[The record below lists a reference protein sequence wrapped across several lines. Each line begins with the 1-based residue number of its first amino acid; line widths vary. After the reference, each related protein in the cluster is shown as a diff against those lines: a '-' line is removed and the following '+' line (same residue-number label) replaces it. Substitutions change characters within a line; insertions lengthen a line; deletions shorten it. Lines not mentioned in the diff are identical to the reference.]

1 MKFNTI
7 KNKIVICKGKKDSMK
22 QTKYIIIFYVLI
34 STVKAPAQIIGSIDF
49 SAFFAGNEGDAQV
62 QFFESVWFYL
72 LLLLLA
78 LGLTYIIYSVWIH
91 SLNQREQELR
101 DQVKERTMDLQRNMD
116 KLLQE
121 IVERKRIENALITE
135 KERADSANKSKSEFL
150 ANMSHEIRTPMNGII
165 GMTDLLKQTELD
177 PKQQDFVL
185 TIQQSAS
192 SLLNLINDI
201 LDFSKIEA
209 GQLDIEEV
217 DFNLHRATIEILD
230 LLKYKIKEKRLFLK
244 TNIAPNVPEW
254 VKGDK
259 YRFKQILTNL
269 FNNAVKFTDKGGITI
284 NIFMIDQTPSHTK
297 IKFEVIDSG
306 IGITE
311 SNLKKLFQSFTQV
324 DSSTTRLYGGT
335 GLGLVISKNIAK
347 LIGGEMGVE
356 SEERKGSTFWFWV
369 NYKKSQQAQLAS
381 EPIEIESKEHTNKL
395 RVLLAEDNMIN
406 QKVAKMHLEKL
417 GHTVECAGNGK
428 IAFEMYT
435 KNDYDLI
442 FMDIQMPEMDG
453 IQATQ
458 RIREFERDISL
469 ANPITI
475 IALTANAMKG
485 DKEACLAAGMNN
497 YMSKPFKPAELSQ
510 VLNES
515 FNNSLSS

>member
-1 MKFNTI
+1 
-7 KNKIVICKGKKDSMK
+7 MK
-22 QTKYIIIFYVLI
+22 QMNFIIMF
-34 STVKAPAQIIGSIDF
+34 STFMINIPVFPLTIGSVNF
-49 SAFFAGNEGDAQV
+49 SALFSSNQEDGNV
-62 QFFESVWFYL
+62 HFFETVWFYVFL
-72 LLLLLA
+72 LLFA
-78 LGLTYIIYSVWIH
+78 LIISYLIYRFRIR

-101 DQVKERTMDLQRNMD
+101 DQVKERTVDLQRNMD

-177 PKQQDFVL
+177 AKQKDFVK
-185 TIQQSAS
+185 TIQHSAS

-209 GQLDIEEV
+209 GQIDIEEL
-217 DFNLHRATIEILD
+217 DFDLHKASLEILD
-230 LLKYKIKEKRLFLK
+230 LLKYKINEKDLYLK
-244 TNIAPNVPEW
+244 TLIAPNVPQW

-259 YRFKQILTNL
+259 YRFKQVLTNL
-269 FNNAVKFTDKGGITI
+269 FNNAVKFTEKGGITV
-284 NIFMIDQTPSHTK
+284 NVFVVDETPTHTK
-297 IKFEVIDSG
+297 IKFDVIDSG

-311 SNLKKLFQSFTQV
+311 SNLKKLFRSFSQV

-347 LIGGEMGVE
+347 LLGGEMGVE
-356 SEERKGSTFWFWV
+356 SEEGKGSKFWFV
-369 NYKKSQQAQLAS
+369 ISYLKSEQARTIS
-381 EPIEIESKEHTNKL
+381 EPIIIEEKSVKNKL
-395 RVLLAEDNMIN
+395 RILLAEDNPIN
-406 QKVAKMHLEKL
+406 QKVAQMHLEKL
-417 GHTVECAGNGK
+417 GHTVECAINGK
-428 IAFEMYT
+428 VAFEMYT

-453 IQATQ
+453 IQATK
-458 RIREFERDISL
+458 RIREFESDIQL
-469 ANPITI
+469 KNPIRI

-485 DKEACLAAGMNN
+485 DKEACIAAGMNN

-510 VLNES
+510 IMQES
-515 FNNSLSS
+515 FPNT

>member
-1 MKFNTI
+1 MKL
-7 KNKIVICKGKKDSMK
+7 
-22 QTKYIIIFYVLI
+22 QKYIPSFVLVFITLPAYSQVI
-34 STVKAPAQIIGSIDF
+34 SSIDF
-49 SAFFAGNEGDAQV
+49 SSLFADKNGNQGAY
-62 QFFESVWFYL
+62 FETIWFYL
-72 LLLLLA
+72 GLLLIA
-78 LGLTYIIYSVWIH
+78 LIISFLIYRLWTG
-91 SLNQREQELR
+91 SLKKSEQELR
-101 DQVKERTMDLQRNMD
+101 DQVKDRTVDLQRNMD

-121 IVERKRIENALITE
+121 IVERKRIENALIAE

-177 PKQQDFVL
+177 VKQQDFLL
-185 TIQQSAS
+185 TIQHSAA

-209 GQLDIEEV
+209 GQIDIEEI
-217 DFNLHRATIEILD
+217 DFNLHSATSEILD
-230 LLKYKIKEKRLFLK
+230 LLKYKIKEKKLK
-244 TNIAPNVPEW
+244 LETHIDPNVPRW

-269 FNNAVKFTDKGGITI
+269 FNNAVKFTDEGGITV
-284 NIFMIDQTPSHTK
+284 NVYMTGQTPTHSK

-306 IGITE
+306 IGISE
-311 SNLKKLFQSFTQV
+311 SNLKKLFQSFSQV

-347 LIGGEMGVE
+347 LLDGEMGVE
-356 SEERKGSTFWFWV
+356 SEEGKGSTFWFWV
-369 NYKKSQQAQLAS
+369 NYKKSQQDQL
-381 EPIEIESKEHTNKL
+381 EIEPVKVTERKNTNKL
-395 RVLLAEDNMIN
+395 RILLAEDNPIN
-406 QKVAKMHLEKL
+406 QKVAQMHLEKL
-417 GHTVECAGNGK
+417 GHSVECANNGK

-435 KNDYDLI
+435 KNDYDLV

-453 IQATQ
+453 IQATK
-458 RIREFERDISL
+458 RIREFEEDIQL
-469 ANPITI
+469 LNPIKI

-485 DKEACLAAGMNN
+485 DKEACIAAGMNN

-515 FNNSLSS
+515 WPKS

>member
-1 MKFNTI
+1 MNYILCSTIFIFNMLPPARTI
-7 KNKIVICKGKKDSMK
+7 S
-22 QTKYIIIFYVLI
+22 
-34 STVKAPAQIIGSIDF
+34 SINF
-49 SAFFAGNEGDAQV
+49 SSFFTDAQGDGEIH
-62 QFFESVWFYL
+62 FYGTVWFYL
-72 LLLLLA
+72 ILLLGVLL
-78 LGLTYIIYSVWIH
+78 LSYIIYRVWIG
-91 SLNQREQELR
+91 SLNQREHELR
-101 DQVKERTMDLQRNMD
+101 EQVKERTMDLQRNMD

-121 IVERKRIENALITE
+121 IVERKRIENALIAE

-165 GMTDLLKQTELD
+165 GMTDLLKQTKLD
-177 PKQQDFVL
+177 DRQYDFVI
-185 TIQQSAS
+185 TVQQSAA

-209 GQLDIEEV
+209 GQIDIEEV
-217 DFNLHRATIEILD
+217 DFNLHQATVEILD
-230 LLKYKIKEKRLFLK
+230 LLKYKINEKNLYLK
-244 TNIAPNVPEW
+244 THIASDVPQW

-269 FNNAVKFTDKGGITI
+269 FNNAVKFTEDGGITI
-284 NIFMIDQTPSHTK
+284 NIFVADKSVSHTK
-297 IKFEVIDSG
+297 IKFEIIDSG

-311 SNLKKLFQSFTQV
+311 SNLKKLFRSFSQV

-356 SEERKGSTFWFWV
+356 SEEGKGSTFWFWI
-369 NYKKSQQAQLAS
+369 NFKKSQQAQLTV
-381 EPIEIESKEHTNKL
+381 EPEVVKEYHGEPNKL
-395 RVLLAEDNMIN
+395 RVLLAEDNPIN

-417 GHTVECAGNGK
+417 GHIVECANNGK

-453 IQATQ
+453 IQATK
-458 RIREFERDISL
+458 RIREFEQDIQL
-469 ANPITI
+469 INPIKI

-497 YMSKPFKPAELSQ
+497 YMSKPFKPVELSQ
-510 VLNES
+510 ILKES
-515 FNNSLSS
+515 FNNFEEA

>member
-1 MKFNTI
+1 
-7 KNKIVICKGKKDSMK
+7 MK
-22 QTKYIIIFYVLI
+22 QLKYLFFFSISIFAFPISAQTINSINTLLLI
-34 STVKAPAQIIGSIDF
+34 TNTQGDTQIPFIESI
-49 SAFFAGNEGDAQV
+49 
-62 QFFESVWFYL
+62 WFYL
-72 LLLLLA
+72 MLLLGALA
-78 LGLTYIIYSVWIH
+78 LSYLIYRLWVG
-91 SLNQREQELR
+91 SLNQSEQELR
-101 DQVKERTMDLQRNMD
+101 DQVKDRTMDLQRNMD

-121 IVERKRIENALITE
+121 IVERKRIENMLIAE
-135 KERADSANKSKSEFL
+135 KERADSANMSKSEFL

-165 GMTDLLKQTELD
+165 GMTDILKQTKLD
-177 PKQQDFVL
+177 SKQEDYVL
-185 TIQQSAS
+185 TIQQSAA

-209 GQLDIEEV
+209 GQLDIEDI
-217 DFNLHRATIEILD
+217 DFDLHVATLEILD
-230 LLKYKIKEKRLFLK
+230 LLKYKINDKGLYLK
-244 TNIAPNVPEW
+244 THIAPNVPQW

-269 FNNAVKFTDKGGITI
+269 FNNAVKFTENGGITV
-284 NIFMIDQTPSHTK
+284 NVKMTDETPKTTK
-297 IKFEVIDSG
+297 IKFEIIDTG

-311 SNLKKLFQSFTQV
+311 SNLKKLFQSFSQV

-347 LIGGEMGVE
+347 LLGGDMGVE
-356 SEERKGSTFWFWV
+356 SEEGKGSTFWFWI
-369 NYKKSQQAQLAS
+369 NYKKSQQSQLAI
-381 EPIEIESKEHTNKL
+381 EPVQVEEQLVLNKL
-395 RVLLAEDNMIN
+395 RVLLAEDNPIN
-406 QKVAKMHLEKL
+406 QKVAQMHLEKL
-417 GHTVECAGNGK
+417 GHSVECANNGK

-458 RIREFERDISL
+458 RIREFEHDIQL
-469 ANPITI
+469 TNPIKI

-485 DKEACLAAGMNN
+485 DKEACIAAGMNN

-510 VLNES
+510 VLSECFHIPEPS
-515 FNNSLSS
+515 

>member
-1 MKFNTI
+1 
-7 KNKIVICKGKKDSMK
+7 MK
-22 QTKYIIIFYVLI
+22 QTHFFSILGTAIFTI
-34 STVKAPAQIIGSIDF
+34 PAYTQPINSINFSSLF
-49 SAFFAGNEGDAQV
+49 SAGQE
-62 QFFESVWFYL
+62 ESGIQIVETVWFYVIL
-72 LLLLLA
+72 LLFA
-78 LGLTYIIYSVWIH
+78 LIISYLIYRFRIR

-101 DQVKERTMDLQRNMD
+101 NQVEYQTKDLQRNMD

-121 IVERKRIENALITE
+121 IVERKRIENALISE

-150 ANMSHEIRTPMNGII
+150 ANMSHEIRTPMNGIM
-165 GMTDLLKQTELD
+165 GMTDLLNQTELSS
-177 PKQQDFVL
+177 KQKDFVR

-209 GQLDIEEV
+209 GQIDIEEV
-217 DFNLHRATIEILD
+217 DFDIHKATLEVLE
-230 LLKYKIKEKRLFLK
+230 LLKYKIKEKNLYLK
-244 TNIAPNVPEW
+244 TLIAPNVPQY

-269 FNNAVKFTDKGGITI
+269 FNNAVKFTNEGGI
-284 NIFMIDQTPSHTK
+284 NVNVVVLDQTPTHIK
-297 IKFEVIDSG
+297 IKFDIIDTG

-311 SNLKKLFQSFTQV
+311 SNLKKLFKSFSQV

-347 LIGGEMGVE
+347 LLDGEMGVE
-356 SEERKGSTFWFWV
+356 SDEGKGSKFWFV
-369 NYKKSQQAQLAS
+369 INYKKSDKVVAMN
-381 EPIEIESKEHTNKL
+381 EPIKIEEKPEQNKL
-395 RVLLAEDNMIN
+395 HILLAEDNPIN
-406 QKVAKMHLEKL
+406 QKVAQMHLEKL
-417 GHTVECAGNGK
+417 GHIVECANNGK

-453 IQATQ
+453 IQATK
-458 RIREFERDISL
+458 RIREFENDIQL
-469 ANPITI
+469 KNPIRI

-485 DKEACLAAGMNN
+485 DKEACIAAGMNN
-497 YMSKPFKPAELSQ
+497 YMSKPFKPAELHKIMQ
-510 VLNES
+510 DCLTNK
-515 FNNSLSS
+515 